1 MKQLLRSFAPALL
14 ATILIGCASSSFPPL
29 QPATSLKSIAGTWK
43 GFTTDAAGRPLYP
56 ATLVIK
62 EDGTY
67 QWFNPTVREAP
78 FSGTIVIENG
88 KFQWSD
94 SAMGG
99 KGELA
104 LHEGDGQRV
113 LTRSGQGIV
122 ETEKYTP
129 AP

>member
-1 MKQLLRSFAPALL
+1 MLIAA
-14 ATILIGCASSSFPPL
+14 ILVGCASSSSLPPL
-29 QPATSLKSIAGTWK
+29 QPATSIKSIAGTWK
-43 GFTTDAAGRPLYP
+43 GFVTDAAGRPVYP

-67 QWFNPTVREAP
+67 QSFIPALQQAP
-78 FSGTIVIENG
+78 FSGTITIEDG
-88 KFQWSD
+88 KFRWSD
-94 SAMGG
+94 PANGG
-99 KGELA
+99 KGDFE

-122 ETEKYTP
+122 QTAKYTP

>member
-1 MKQLLRSFAPALL
+1 MKPGMGSFKWVESPRTQLFRVCAPVLL
-14 ATILIGCASSSFPPL
+14 ATILIGCASSLPPL

-67 QWFNPTVREAP
+67 QYFNPTVREAP

-94 SAMGG
+94 SATGG
-99 KGELA
+99 RANSRCTKA
-104 LHEGDGQRV
+104 TDG
-113 LTRSGQGIV
+113 GC
-122 ETEKYTP
+122 
-129 AP
+129 